1 MASLYAWSISHTR
14 GRIREKLNLTYRL
27 VVVGKHETKAEL
39 IVYILPAHSHPRR
52 LGGNWWSYVYTGTN
66 DLIGRLV
73 GPQ

>member
-1 MASLYAWSISHTR
+1 MPGQSHTAVAV
-14 GRIREKLNLTYRL
+14 REKYHLTYRL

-39 IVYILPAHSHPRR
+39 IVHILPAHSHPRR

-66 DLIGRLV
+66 DQIGRLV